1 MELSNEQIIKKL
13 VSVSYQDFITNKWVY
28 PLDAIIKEFNLGDVK
43 DYVDYADDVK
53 DKLNRI
59 SYPGKQVVR
68 LYKEKGVLKN
78 ADLSSIG
85 IIFVMAEISK
95 TRKNKEMASFF
106 HKISRAV
113 FERVKIF
120 YPEQREIFRRE
131 YVFVTKE
138 LRHLVKV
145 ACENSNNPDLKLEL
159 RKVYFSILSDYYSV
173 SCTEDL
179 QLKKTGK
186 INGNY
191 LDYITCS
198 ELNDLIEIQ
207 KEVVDFMKNHPDQSP
222 LYLANRLANEKRM
235 KFATNHGGC
244 YPINYAPH
252 TLTPKQAYAKFK
264 KVLEEYGLDALSLKK
279 DDDNLKTK

>member
-1 MELSNEQIIKKL
+1 
-13 VSVSYQDFITNKWVY
+13 
-28 PLDAIIKEFNLGDVK
+28 
-43 DYVDYADDVK
+43 
-53 DKLNRI
+53 
-59 SYPGKQVVR
+59 
-68 LYKEKGVLKN
+68 EKGVLKN

-95 TRKNKEMASFF
+95 TRKNKEMASVF

-113 FERVKIF
+113 FERAKIF